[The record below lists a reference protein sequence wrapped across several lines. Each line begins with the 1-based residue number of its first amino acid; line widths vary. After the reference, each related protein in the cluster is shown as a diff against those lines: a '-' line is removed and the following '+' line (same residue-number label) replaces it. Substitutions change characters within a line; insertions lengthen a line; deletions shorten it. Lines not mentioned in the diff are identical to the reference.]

1 MTGPRGGR
9 KGRTM
14 IDPPIEKLID
24 KVGGRFD
31 LVVVAAR
38 RARDINNYYTQL
50 GGGIGQYAPPQV
62 MSQSQKPL
70 TIALEEIAADKLT
83 ARAEEEE
90 SPAGGDG
97 LLTLNEGGSG

>member
-1 MTGPRGGR
+1 
-9 KGRTM
+9 M
-14 IDPPIEKLID
+14 IDPPIEKLVD
-24 KVGGRFD
+24 KVGGRFN

-62 MSQSQKPL
+62 LSQSQKPL

-83 ARAEEEE
+83 SRVGETPPPRKEG
-90 SPAGGDG
+90 SDF
-97 LLTLNEGGSG
+97 LTLAEGSSD

>member
-1 MTGPRGGR
+1 
-9 KGRTM
+9 M
-14 IDPPIEKLID
+14 IDPPIEKLVD
-24 KVGGRFD
+24 KVGGRFN

-62 MSQSQKPL
+62 LSQSQKPL

-83 ARAEEEE
+83 SRVGETPPPRKEAA
-90 SPAGGDG
+90 DF
-97 LLTLNEGGSG
+97 LTLAEGASD

>member
-1 MTGPRGGR
+1 
-9 KGRTM
+9 M
-14 IDPPIEKLID
+14 IEPPIEQLVD
-24 KVGGRFD
+24 KVGGRFN

-62 MSQSQKPL
+62 LSQSQKPL

-83 ARAEEEE
+83 AREGEKET
-90 SPAGGDG
+90 SKQSDG
-97 LLTLNEGGSG
+97 FLTLRESGSD

>member
-1 MTGPRGGR
+1 
-9 KGRTM
+9 M

-24 KVGGRFD
+24 KVGGRFN

-83 ARAEEEE
+83 VREGEEE
-90 SPAGGDG
+90 SPKKGDG
-97 LLTLNEGGSG
+97 FLTLNEGASG

>member
-1 MTGPRGGR
+1 
-9 KGRTM
+9 M
-14 IDPPIEKLID
+14 IDPPIEKLVD

-62 MSQSQKPL
+62 LSQSQKPL

-83 ARAEEEE
+83 SRVGETPPPRKEE
-90 SPAGGDG
+90 SDF
-97 LLTLNEGGSG
+97 LNLAEGSSD

>member
-1 MTGPRGGR
+1 
-9 KGRTM
+9 M
-14 IDPPIEKLID
+14 IEPPIEKLVD

-62 MSQSQKPL
+62 LSQSQKPL
-70 TIALEEIAADKLT
+70 TIALEEIAGDKLT
-83 ARAEEEE
+83 SRVGEPPPPEKEA
-90 SPAGGDG
+90 DTF
-97 LLTLNEGGSG
+97 LTLPEGGSD